1 MKRKIALSTAIIFL
15 LLAGLIAYIT
25 YTSLGENNKEQKP
38 FHVGVAYCGNSV
50 PDAKAL
56 IDKVANYTNLFV
68 LQSGTLMHD
77 KTAITAIGD
86 YAVNAGLD
94 IMVYFGSDSAYYMEQ
109 WLETY
114 DGHWGN
120 KLAGIYFND
129 EPAGKMLDGEM
140 PFFQEGKSSFRKMAN
155 RAITGYYF
163 DENTTLDYYPDGKI
177 IATVQTNTFAKS
189 QTSND
194 TSTIEDFMKETMTQT
209 TYYPNGTTTT
219 SIYPRWGGSPISS
232 KEGSD
237 LSYTYEELWNARPL
251 QTVNETSNSYIDQ
264 CNTLIS
270 RAKDRS
276 SNFTFNNF
284 LTADYA
290 LYWFDYKGG
299 YDTVLAELGWN
310 NTVAQEIGLVR
321 GAANLQGKDWG
332 TIITWK
338 YTHAPYLTDGD
349 EMFEQMKTSYEAGAQ
364 YVVIFNYAED
374 MSGPYGTLKEE
385 HFEALEHFW
394 NDVVQNPSV
403 THGGIKAE
411 AALVLP
417 YNYGWGMRRPDD
429 TIWGLWDANDTSTQI
444 WNQLQQK
451 LEQYGLKLDIIYD
464 DPACPASGKY
474 NNIYFWNKTP

>member
-1 MKRKIALSTAIIFL
+1 MKYKSAIVSAIICILF
-15 LLAGLIAYIT
+15 ASLILYVSQ
-25 YTSLGENNKEQKP
+25 TSFGQNTEQKP
-38 FHVGVAYCGNSV
+38 FLVGVTYGGNNV
-50 PDAKAL
+50 QDAKTL

-68 LQSGTLMHD
+68 LQSGTLMKD
-77 KTAITAIGD
+77 KTAVTSIGD
-86 YAVNAGLD
+86 YAINAGLD

-109 WLETY
+109 WLKTY

-120 KLAGIYFND
+120 KLVGIYFND

-140 PFFQEGKSSFRKMAN
+140 PFFQDNKSSYRKMAD
-155 RAITGYYF
+155 RSITGYYF
-163 DENTTLDYYPDGKI
+163 DENTTLQYFPDGKI
-177 IATVQTNTFAKS
+177 IAQVSLSLPGN
-189 QTSND
+189 
-194 TSTIEDFMKETMTQT
+194 STEIPFETYVAVV
-209 TYYPNGTTTT
+209 TYHPNGTITTRYLNGEPPT
-219 SIYPRWGGSPISS
+219 SPNGWPNIAQ
-232 KEGSD
+232 
-237 LSYTYEELWNARPL
+237 TYEELWNSRPL
-251 QTVNETSNSYIDQ
+251 QTINETSNTYIDQ

-338 YTHAPYLTDGD
+338 YTHAPYLANGN
-349 EMFEQMKTSYEAGAQ
+349 EMFEQMKASYEAGAQ

-374 MSGPYGTLKEE
+374 MSGSYGTLKEE
-385 HFEALEHFW
+385 HFEALERFW
-394 NDVVQNPSV
+394 RDVVQNPSV
-403 THGGIKAE
+403 AYGGIKAE

-417 YNYGWGMRRPDD
+417 NNYGWGMRRPDD
-429 TIWGLWDANDTSTQI
+429 TIWGLWDANSTSQQI
-444 WNQLQQK
+444 WTQLQGR
-451 LEQYGLKLDIIYD
+451 LEQYGLKLDIVYD
-464 DPACPASGKY
+464 DAAFPAASKY
-474 NNIYFWNKTP
+474 DKVFFWNQTS

>member
-1 MKRKIALSTAIIFL
+1 MKRKIVPSAAIIFL
-15 LLAGLIAYIT
+15 LLAGLIAYIS
-25 YTSLGENNKEQKP
+25 YTSLGESVKEKKP
-38 FHVGVAYCGNSV
+38 FHVGVTYCGNSTQ
-50 PDAKAL
+50 DAKAL

-68 LQSGTLMHD
+68 LQSGTLMKD
-77 KTAITAIGD
+77 KTAVTEIGD
-86 YAVNAGLD
+86 YAINAGLD

-109 WLETY
+109 WLKSY

-140 PFFQEGKSSFRKMAN
+140 PFFQDNKSSYRKMAD
-155 RAITGYYF
+155 RSITGYYI
-163 DENTTLDYYPDGKI
+163 DENTTLQYFPDGKI
-177 IATVQTNTFAKS
+177 IAQVSLSLPGN
-189 QTSND
+189 
-194 TSTIEDFMKETMTQT
+194 STEIPFETYVALI
-209 TYYPNGTTTT
+209 TYYPNATTTT
-219 SIYPRWGGSPISS
+219 IYPLGEPPTFPNGWPNIAQ
-232 KEGSD
+232 
-237 LSYTYEELWNARPL
+237 TYEELLSSRPL
-251 QTVNETSNSYIDQ
+251 QTINETSNSYIDQ

-276 SNFTFNNF
+276 SNFTFTNF

-299 YDTVLAELGWN
+299 YDTLLAELGWN

-338 YTHAPYLTDGD
+338 YTHAPYLTGGN

-374 MSGPYGTLKEE
+374 MRGPYGTLKEE
-385 HFEALEHFW
+385 HFEALERFW

-403 THGGIKAE
+403 IHGGIEAE

-417 YNYGWGMRRPDD
+417 NNYGWGMRRPDD
-429 TIWGLWDANDTSTQI
+429 TVWGLWDANGTSQQI
-444 WNQLQQK
+444 WTQLQSR
-451 LEQYGLKLDIIYD
+451 LDRYGLKLDIVYD
-464 DPACPASGKY
+464 DPAHPVAGKY
-474 NNIYFWNKTP
+474 DDVFFWNQTT